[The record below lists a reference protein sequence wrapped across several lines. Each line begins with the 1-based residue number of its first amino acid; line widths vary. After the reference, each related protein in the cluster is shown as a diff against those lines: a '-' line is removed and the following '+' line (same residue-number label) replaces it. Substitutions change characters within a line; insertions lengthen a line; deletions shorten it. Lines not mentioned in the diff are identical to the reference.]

1 MSAKETQ
8 DRRHARPATKPDAS
22 HPAENDTGG
31 NPRPSQPSTD
41 EQSGSTGRRVADDR
55 QPAGKDTGQD
65 RYGQNGADANPSPD
79 NAASKGKTP
88 HRR

>member
-1 MSAKETQ
+1 MTANPKHG
-8 DRRHARPATKPDAS
+8 HARPAKPDVS
-22 HPAENDTGG
+22 HPADSDNAG

-55 QPAGKDTGQD
+55 QPAGRDTGQD
-65 RYGQNGADANPSPD
+65 RYGQNGADPRPADDRST
-79 NAASKGKTP
+79 SKGKPP